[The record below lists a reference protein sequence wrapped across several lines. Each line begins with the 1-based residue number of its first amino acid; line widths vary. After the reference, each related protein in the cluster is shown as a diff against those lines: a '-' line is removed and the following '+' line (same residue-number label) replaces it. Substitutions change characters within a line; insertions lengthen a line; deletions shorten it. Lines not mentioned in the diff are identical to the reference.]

1 MHLENICFH
10 ILMCF
15 LHELAKHLLLF
26 VDSELGIRILE
37 IENELFQEQRMY
49 YSRRLPHQFDCRTL
63 FEHMNR
69 AFGYA
74 TDVRK
79 DYYHIR

>member
-37 IENELFQEQRMY
+37 IENELFQEQSMY
-49 YSRRLPHQFDCRTL
+49 YSDTITHVVFLTNLIVAHCS
-63 FEHMNR
+63 N
-69 AFGYA
+69 
-74 TDVRK
+74 
-79 DYYHIR
+79 I